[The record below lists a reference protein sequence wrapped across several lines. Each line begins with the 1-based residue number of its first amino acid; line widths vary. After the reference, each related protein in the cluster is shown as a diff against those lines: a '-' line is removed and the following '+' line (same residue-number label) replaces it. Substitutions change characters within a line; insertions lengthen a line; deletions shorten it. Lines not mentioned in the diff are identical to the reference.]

1 MQIKIDDIVVRR
13 RIRED
18 LGDLSPLV
26 ESIKQHGLMNPVVI
40 NSKKVLIAGE
50 RRLES
55 AKLLGW
61 KTIPVVVMDKNSE
74 EERLEMEIE
83 ENTRRKPLEPDEL
96 VDAETRLERIKN
108 PSFWQRLWRA
118 VSGFFLRLFRR
129 NKP

>member
-1 MQIKIDDIVVRR
+1 MQIKIDDIVVKH

-18 LGDLSPLV
+18 LGDLSSLA

-61 KTIPVVVMDKNSE
+61 KTIPVVVMDKWDE
-74 EERLEMEIE
+74 TERLEMEIE
-83 ENTRRKPLEPDEL
+83 EHTRRKPLAADEL
-96 VDAETRLERIKN
+96 MEAENRLTKLKN
-108 PSFWQRLWRA
+108 PSPWQRFWRR
-118 VSGFFLRLFRR
+118 VFRFFRRLFRR
-129 NKP
+129 DQS